1 MPKKEKDVDPQIEKI
16 FTTADHHISDP
27 DDPINVGRASNEASK
42 TNPEGE
48 HMEIDD
54 YSFSVGM
61 ELKRETRAGMNIKVG
76 RNEVFRPAETV
87 KIWSNVNFDK
97 RKITFEEA
105 FRGLAEKLLNEMEK
119 LPFADVDS
127 VIEEA
132 KEISAST
139 SPPPPVH
146 QHRLHRNQ
154 YNGNDQHHEEVQ
166 QAGGIHNE
174 RVAEKVGRH
183 GFHGKTDLSWTSASG
198 FHEAHSRN
206 LRHVQDSITVAN
218 VTWMNRKPKTSLTE
232 KSMAHGTVSLAVNF
246 RDGIGIDVSDGG
258 NRSIL
263 LECETMLR
271 EATGVSR
278 ASTEDQPLE

>member
-139 SPPPPVH
+139 SPPPQPV
-146 QHRLHRNQ
+146 QR
-154 YNGNDQHHEEVQ
+154 
-166 QAGGIHNE
+166 E
-174 RVAEKVGRH
+174 RSTPRRSSTSRRDSQRTSGRK
-183 GFHGKTDLSWTSASG
+183 GWSAWIPWENRPIVDLSEWFPRSPFKESETRPG
-198 FHEAHSRN
+198 FYHCGERDMDEQEAK
-206 LRHVQDSITVAN
+206 DI
-218 VTWMNRKPKTSLTE
+218 
-232 KSMAHGTVSLAVNF
+232 F
-246 RDGIGIDVSDGG
+246 DGKIDGAWYSEPRGQFQG
-258 NRSIL
+258 RYWYR
-263 LECETMLR
+263 R
-271 EATGVSR
+271 E
-278 ASTEDQPLE
+278 